1 MKILLPVDG
10 SDVSLEAV
18 RQAIRMARQG
28 LRAQLVLAN
37 VQEPAHLYEMMM
49 NPDPALIERASAEA
63 GADALRGGEAL
74 LTAAGLPFETEVAIG
89 DPAHTIVDIVER
101 FGCELIILSAR
112 DKGSLRSA
120 LLGSV
125 AHEVLHA
132 SKVPVMVIKPREVDE
147 EDDAAEAAA
156 ADANIAS
163 LADPA
168 GDPADA
174 RAATGGAATGHFA

>member
-18 RQAIRMARQG
+18 RQAIRMAREG
-28 LRAQLVLAN
+28 LRVQLVLAN

-63 GADALRGGEAL
+63 GADALRGGETL
-74 LTAAGLPFETEVAIG
+74 LVSAGLDYETEVAIG

-101 FGCELIILSAR
+101 FGCDLIILGAR
-112 DKGSLRSA
+112 DQGSLRSA

-125 AHEVLHA
+125 AQEVLHA
-132 SKVPVMVIKPREVDE
+132 SQVPVMVVKPQEPE
-147 EDDAAEAAA
+147 EPVGESTLDDAA
-156 ADANIAS
+156 
-163 LADPA
+163 
-168 GDPADA
+168 
-174 RAATGGAATGHFA
+174 T

>member
-1 MKILLPVDG
+1 
-10 SDVSLEAV
+10 E
-18 RQAIRMARQG
+18 G
-28 LRAQLVLAN
+28 LRVQLVLAN

-63 GADALRGGEAL
+63 GADALRGGETL
-74 LTAAGLPFETEVAIG
+74 LVSAVLGYETEVAIG

-101 FGCELIILSAR
+101 FACDLIILGAR

-132 SKVPVMVIKPREVDE
+132 APVPVMVIKPSEEAIE
-147 EDDAAEAAA
+147 EDVRGSSELD
-156 ADANIAS
+156 DI
-163 LADPA
+163 P
-168 GDPADA
+168 
-174 RAATGGAATGHFA
+174 

>member
-18 RQAIRMARQG
+18 RQAIRMLRQG

-63 GADALRGGEAL
+63 GAFALRGGEAL
-74 LTAAGLPFETEVAIG
+74 LKQAGLPYETEVATG

-101 FGCELIILSAR
+101 FACDLIILGAR

-132 SKVPVMVIKPREVDE
+132 APVPVMVIKPSEEAIE
-147 EDDAAEAAA
+147 EDVRGSSELD
-156 ADANIAS
+156 DI
-163 LADPA
+163 P
-168 GDPADA
+168 
-174 RAATGGAATGHFA
+174 

>member
-10 SDVSLEAV
+10 SEVSLEAV
-18 RQAIRMARQG
+18 RQAIRMVRAG
-28 LRAQLVLAN
+28 LQAQLLLAN

-49 NPDPALIERASAEA
+49 NPDPAMIERASAEA
-63 GADALRGGEAL
+63 GADALRAGAAL
-74 LTAAGLPFETEVAIG
+74 LREAGLACETEVATG

-101 FGCELIILSAR
+101 FGCDMIILGAR

-132 SKVPVMVIKPREVDE
+132 ASVPVMVIKPHD
-147 EDDAAEAAA
+147 EAA
-156 ADANIAS
+156 
-163 LADPA
+163 
-168 GDPADA
+168 
-174 RAATGGAATGHFA
+174 

>member
-10 SDVSLEAV
+10 SEVSLEAV

-28 LRAQLVLAN
+28 LRAELVLAN

-74 LTAAGLPFETEVAIG
+74 LRAAGLAFETEVATG
-89 DPAHTIVDIVER
+89 DPAHTIVDLVER
-101 FGCELIILSAR
+101 FGCDMVILGAR

-132 SKVPVMVIKPREVDE
+132 APVPVMVIKPREDDG
-147 EDDAAEAAA
+147 EDLP
-156 ADANIAS
+156 ADS
-163 LADPA
+163 A
-168 GDPADA
+168 GDEPPELNE
-174 RAATGGAATGHFA
+174 GP

>member
-10 SDVSLEAV
+10 SEVSLEAV
-18 RQAIRMARQG
+18 RQAIRMAHQG
-28 LRAQLVLAN
+28 LRARLVLAN

-74 LTAAGLPFETEVAIG
+74 LKAAGLPYETEVAIG

-101 FGCELIILSAR
+101 FGCDMVILGAR

-132 SKVPVMVIKPREVDE
+132 APVPVMVIKPREDVA
-147 EDDAAEAAA
+147 DDAAE
-156 ADANIAS
+156 D
-163 LADPA
+163 DTA
-168 GDPADA
+168 GSPELDDGP
-174 RAATGGAATGHFA
+174 